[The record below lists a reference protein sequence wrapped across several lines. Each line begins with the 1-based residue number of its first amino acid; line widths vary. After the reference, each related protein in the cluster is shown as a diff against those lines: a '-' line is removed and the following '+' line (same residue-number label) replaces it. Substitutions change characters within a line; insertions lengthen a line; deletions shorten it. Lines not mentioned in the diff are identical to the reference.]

1 MPESLPRESGVAS
14 ENPLSRDWSG
24 SRARLKDAYAC
35 VRELTEKMA
44 SPLSAEDQTIQSM
57 PDASPTKWH
66 RAHTTWFFETFL
78 LLPQNRLGS
87 GKVRCGRLATL
98 CHKFV
103 IDLLTFIE
111 RAHSCAFHGADVHE
125 HIASTVRRLNKAIA
139 LLGVEPLHYACSH
152 FKVS

>member
-78 LLPQNRLGS
+78 CGRDVRGVCGS
-87 GKVRCGRLATL
+87 GGSSQQRPRGHSEGASW
-98 CHKFV
+98 
-103 IDLLTFIE
+103 E
-111 RAHSCAFHGADVHE
+111 RS
-125 HIASTVRRLNKAIA
+125 
-139 LLGVEPLHYACSH
+139 SH
-152 FKVS
+152 NQP